1 MLSRRQSQKQEAST
15 QDFLEHSV
23 LRAED
28 PHEAPLP
35 PWGPGEQW
43 RPRAGLCCLRQEEE
57 PVAAVMGGQ
66 GLAAGS
72 QEARPTFEVNRWLR
86 QNLCRGSW
94 ASEGNRKAASS
105 LQREARLQALAT
117 FSPFHSCT
125 SSCPEDSSE
134 EQVTPFQ
141 RLR

>member
-1 MLSRRQSQKQEAST
+1 MR
-15 QDFLEHSV
+15 
-23 LRAED
+23 
-28 PHEAPLP
+28 PPLP

-43 RPRAGLCCLRQEEE
+43 RPRAVLYCLRQEEE

-66 GLAAGS
+66 GPAAGS
-72 QEARPTFEVNRWLR
+72 QEARLTFEVNRRLR

-94 ASEGNRKAASS
+94 ASEGNRKTASS
-105 LQREARLQALAT
+105 LQRETRLQALAT

-125 SSCPEDSSE
+125 SSCPEGSSQ
-134 EQVTPFQ
+134 EQVAPVQ